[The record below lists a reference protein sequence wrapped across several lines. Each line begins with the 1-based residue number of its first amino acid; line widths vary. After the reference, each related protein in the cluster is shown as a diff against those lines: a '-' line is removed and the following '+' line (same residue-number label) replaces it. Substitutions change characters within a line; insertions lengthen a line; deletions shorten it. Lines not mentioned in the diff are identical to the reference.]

1 MKNLIVFFM
10 AVAMFSSVFAQQSS
24 AVYPLNPSSMISVQ
38 ECIDLMNAAKTAQT
52 KTTEMKKKVEG
63 VVAAVKKGNKTPE
76 DGSKE
81 ISKEIKENPEV
92 PLESRKAANEV
103 ARKVLYKKDLTEAM
117 EAFETTFKADL
128 ARLEEKISG
137 LEERMA
143 KLEESDAKQNERL
156 GNVEE
161 VVADHENR
169 LDNLEEGIFSGYF
182 GAKFLTSSVFDTAG
196 GGELGMTVKIG
207 KLNGP
212 FKADF
217 GATLYG
223 SEIKNLIGIEG
234 RGIITWMSD
243 DFKFVKLG
251 LGGMG
256 GGMFDVNNAGRVS
269 TSYGGGQFEI
279 SAVYKRYE
287 LYADVNL
294 GARDMRKIS
303 GQHETSFYWGVI
315 TGVRI
320 NFGGPFETVK

>member
-169 LDNLEEGIFSGYF
+169 LDNIEEGIFGGYF
-182 GAKFLTSSVFDTAG
+182 GAGFMTSSLFDTAG
-196 GGELGMTVKIG
+196 YGTLGTMIKIG
-207 KLNGP
+207 NLKGK
-212 FKADF
+212 FKADL
-217 GATLYG
+217 GVSLYG
-223 SEIKNLIGIEG
+223 SEIKNLLGFEG
-234 RGIITWMSD
+234 RGLIRWASE
-243 DFKFVKLG
+243 DFKYINIA
-251 LGGMG
+251 LGGA
-256 GGMFDVNNAGRVS
+256 GGMMADVNNAGKVANA
-269 TSYGGGQFEI
+269 YGGGMIELEALFKEHYGIATSILLGVSDKQEI
-279 SAVYKRYE
+279 NGSHDTNFFWCFNVGIRY
-287 LYADVNL
+287 
-294 GARDMRKIS
+294 
-303 GQHETSFYWGVI
+303 HF
-315 TGVRI
+315 
-320 NFGGPFETVK
+320 